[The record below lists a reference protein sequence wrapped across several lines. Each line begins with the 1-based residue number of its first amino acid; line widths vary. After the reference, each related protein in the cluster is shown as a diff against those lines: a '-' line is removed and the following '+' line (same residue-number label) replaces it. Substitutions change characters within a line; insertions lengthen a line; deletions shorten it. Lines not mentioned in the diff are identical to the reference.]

1 MSVNNSKNK
10 FLFDKKTKVQTLRKL
25 KHFLVVSDNLQNT
38 GLLLIGLDIND
49 VASVFAFGFLGNSH

>member
-25 KHFLVVSDNLQNT
+25 KHFLVSDNLQNT
-38 GLLLIGLDIND
+38 GLLLIGLDINA
-49 VASVFAFGFLGNSH
+49 VASVFAFGFLESSH